1 MNPPEP
7 GHRVILL
14 LGRDG
19 QTGWELERC
28 LAPLGRVVALGRAA
42 VDLGDH
48 VALRAVV
55 REHRPAAIVNAVAYN
70 AVDKAEDEEHRALAI
85 NGEAPGVLAEEARR
99 LGSLLVHY
107 STDYVFGA
115 HVHTGADGAPRPFTE
130 GDPPAPLGAY
140 GRSKLAGE
148 QAIMAVGCAHLI
160 FRTSWVYSLRGR
172 TFLGALL
179 RLEVGKDELPVVD
192 DELSCPTWAR
202 ALAEATA
209 QGLAVAFARGN
220 AAAADSGIYHLA
232 GAGAVSRHGFAAA
245 AFAIHT
251 AAGMV
256 VPPLAPVR
264 SQSFPTK
271 AKRPAYSALD
281 CTRARQVFGIA
292 LPDWRS
298 SLSLCLAG

>member
-1 MNPPEP
+1 MSRPDP

-28 LAPLGRVVALGRAA
+28 LAPLGRVVALGRAG

-48 VALRAVV
+48 AALRAVV
-55 REHRPAAIVNAVAYN
+55 RQHRPAAIVNAAAYN

-99 LGSLLVHY
+99 LGSLLIHY

-115 HVHTGADGAPRPFTE
+115 RVHTGADGAPRPFGE
-130 GDPPAPLGAY
+130 DDPPAPLGAY

-148 QAIMAVGCAHLI
+148 EAITAVGCAHLI

-179 RLEVGKDELPVVD
+179 RLEVGKDELRVVD

-209 QGLAVAFARGN
+209 QSLAVVFARD
-220 AAAADSGIYHLA
+220 AAAADRGIYHLA
-232 GAGAVSRHGFAAA
+232 GTGAVSRHGFAAA
-245 AFAIHT
+245 AFAIHA
-251 AAGMV
+251 AAGRT

-271 AKRPAYSALD
+271 AQRPAYSALD
-281 CTRARQVFGIA
+281 CTRARQVFGIS

-298 SLSLCLAG
+298 SLSLCLSG